1 MAVSSSSTTRITSL
15 TPTTLRGGRAA
26 ARVVAGSR
34 RPTSTRRPTSMVRA
48 SSSEEDKDADVK
60 PIVTI
65 AGKAVSAVVAAAV
78 SLSSATHAAQAQVVV
93 RAFRLSLSLSLSVV
107 AFFIRFDEKDIVV
120 QREIENRIA
129 MMMMMISHRMDKRA
143 LVRKSTSPKNDR
155 IKDDKKRDKHSAR
168 SPKSSFLN
176 AAHFFTS

>member
-1 MAVSSSSTTRITSL
+1 MM
-15 TPTTLRGGRAA
+15 
-26 ARVVAGSR
+26 
-34 RPTSTRRPTSMVRA
+34 MVRA

-93 RAFRLSLSLSLSVV
+93 RAFRLFVSLSLSLFGFRRQSRV

-129 MMMMMISHRMDKRA
+129 MMIMISHRMDKRA

>member
-1 MAVSSSSTTRITSL
+1 MM
-15 TPTTLRGGRAA
+15 
-26 ARVVAGSR
+26 
-34 RPTSTRRPTSMVRA
+34 MVRA

-120 QREIENRIA
+120 VQREIENRIA
-129 MMMMMISHRMDKRA
+129 MMMMMMISHRMDKRA

>member
-1 MAVSSSSTTRITSL
+1 MM
-15 TPTTLRGGRAA
+15 
-26 ARVVAGSR
+26 
-34 RPTSTRRPTSMVRA
+34 MVRA
-48 SSSEEDKDADVK
+48 SSSEEDTDNTADVK

-129 MMMMMISHRMDKRA
+129 MMMMISHRMDKRA

>member
-1 MAVSSSSTTRITSL
+1 MM
-15 TPTTLRGGRAA
+15 
-26 ARVVAGSR
+26 
-34 RPTSTRRPTSMVRA
+34 MVRA

-93 RAFRLSLSLSLSVV
+93 RAFRLFVSLSLSLFGFRRQSRV

-120 QREIENRIA
+120 VQR
-129 MMMMMISHRMDKRA
+129 
-143 LVRKSTSPKNDR
+143 DR
-155 IKDDKKRDKHSAR
+155 ESDRDDDDDDYL
-168 SPKSSFLN
+168 SSN
-176 AAHFFTS
+176 G

>member
-1 MAVSSSSTTRITSL
+1 MM
-15 TPTTLRGGRAA
+15 
-26 ARVVAGSR
+26 
-34 RPTSTRRPTSMVRA
+34 MVRA

-93 RAFRLSLSLSLSVV
+93 RAFRLFVSLSLSLFGFRRQSRV